1 MGRLIP
7 YRRGN
12 SLGIALGVERM
23 DDSVALPKD
32 TRGTKERERLR
43 ALVLRSLKEQ
53 GYDVDGPRPTP
64 PTISSK
70 DDLRALHAPSV
81 AHRLERAA
89 GELRRYEDRLIKH
102 IASGDEIDPERILPE
117 LVLVTRG
124 SHEER
129 LFRFASLHWSIPV
142 SSGYG
147 RRLRFLVVD
156 GHNGKLIGI
165 IGLGDPV
172 FNVGVRDRWIGWDF
186 RARKERLQQVMDAFV
201 IGAVPPYSQLLM
213 GKLVAMLLVSRE
225 FHAAFAAKYGQRI
238 SRIANRPLA
247 DRLALITTTSAL
259 GRSSLYNRLTFDE
272 RLLFISA
279 GFTEGYGEFHFT
291 NGVYGAISRYAR
303 EVCRPT
309 ERNMLWG
316 GGEGFRNR
324 REVIRKS
331 LMSLGLTSELVYHG
345 IQREVFV
352 VPVASNATE
361 YLRGQHARLR
371 PRTHSLKQLFAH
383 FRERWLLPR
392 AERDQRYRD
401 FDANSY
407 RLWS

>member
-1 MGRLIP
+1 LSKDDTP
-7 YRRGN
+7 
-12 SLGIALGVERM
+12 SAER
-23 DDSVALPKD
+23 A
-32 TRGTKERERLR
+32 RETLR
-43 ALVLRSLKEQ
+43 ALILSSLKEQ
-53 GYDVDGPRPTP
+53 GYDIAGSRPIP

-89 GELRRYEDRLIKH
+89 GELRRHEDRLVKH
-102 IASGDEIDPERILPE
+102 IAYGVEIDPERILPK
-117 LVLVTRG
+117 LVPVTRG
-124 SHEER
+124 SEEER
-129 LFRFASLHWSIPV
+129 LFRYASLHWSIPV

-156 GHNGKLIGI
+156 GNNEKLIGI

-186 RARKERLQQVMDAFV
+186 AARKERLQQVMDAFV

-225 FHAAFAAKYGQRI
+225 VHAAFAAKYGHQT

-247 DRLALITTTSAL
+247 NRLALITTTSAL
-259 GRSSLYNRLTFDE
+259 GRSSLYNRLSFDGR
-272 RLLFISA
+272 RLFVSA

-291 NGVYGAISRYAR
+291 NGVYGAISNYAR
-303 EVCRPT
+303 NVCQPT
-309 ERNMLWG
+309 ERNVLWG
-316 GGEGFRNR
+316 GDGFRNR

-331 LMSLGLTSELVYHG
+331 LMSLGLTSEMVYHG
-345 IQREVFV
+345 VQREFFV
-352 VPVASNATE
+352 VPVASNAVE
-361 YLRGQHARLR
+361 YLCGRHTSLR
-371 PRTHSLKQLFAH
+371 PTVYSVIELFAY

-392 AERDQRYRD
+392 ADRDQRYRD
-401 FDANSY
+401 FETESY